1 MNEDKVESGFRCD
14 GENSEVE
21 DKIEDA
27 ACDDEEEYKESY
39 Y

>member
-1 MNEDKVESGFRCD
+1 MNEDKVEQFRCD
-14 GENSEVE
+14 GKNSKVE